1 MNQPALNDKRRPQAA
16 HDPYQ
21 VRIAVKRS
29 PDRGTAVGRHRG
41 AERGQVSRAFRHLG
55 SRIDHGGACRIQDRR
70 HAVPPLDT
78 GAVNDPMPRC
88 GTLARARWGLG
99 PVGPVGRILPHKG
112 PPAVRT
118 RPARLALASP
128 AIALHRPAATLRAR
142 LFSSSSTLLFNG
154 VNPKGPNLL
163 ERKAFFY
170 FSQHFLA
177 FMPILSEAKN
187 LRLRQD
193 YRESG

>member
-1 MNQPALNDKRRPQAA
+1 MTSVGPRRRTI
-16 HDPYQ
+16 
-21 VRIAVKRS
+21 RIRCGLPSSGAGS
-29 PDRGTAVGRHRG
+29 WHSRGPPPG

-55 SRIDHGGACRIQDRR
+55 SRIDPGGARRIQDRP
-70 HAVPPLDT
+70 HAVPPLNT

-142 LFSSSSTLLFNG
+142 LFSSSSTRLFNG
-154 VNPKGPNLL
+154 VNPKGLNLL
-163 ERKAFFY
+163 EGRSEESP
-170 FSQHFLA
+170 FSLA
-177 FMPILSEAKN
+177 PAA
-187 LRLRQD
+187 R
-193 YRESG
+193 G